1 MKKFSVGTPSWK
13 KALILCA
20 IFVFMSIVSVFVVAV
35 LMLLG
40 VSALIGAAFGTIV
53 MFGVTAWLYAL
64 WFEEKNFLK
73 NVLVSKFSFKWLL
86 FAILVLLF
94 SLPIISTISVETQDE
109 EMKLMVTD
117 LTGWGLTKL
126 IFVIALLPAVCEELF
141 FRGLLQN
148 LFIRKTKSVL
158 ASLIIVSAIFSAVH
172 ADLPNFMARFVMG
185 LLLGML
191 YQYSGKLWTSMAF
204 HFLNNAIAA
213 TLLWCEV
220 KGVVLGDIEDFPL
233 YIIII
238 SVLFIVGFV
247 VLNEAKNKRS
257 IRNNFKELEN

>member
-1 MKKFSVGTPSWK
+1 M
-13 KALILCA
+13 LI
-20 IFVFMSIVSVFVVAV
+20 
-35 LMLLG
+35 
-40 VSALIGAAFGTIV
+40 TI
-53 MFGVTAWLYAL
+53 AK
-64 WFEEKNFLK
+64 EKNFLK